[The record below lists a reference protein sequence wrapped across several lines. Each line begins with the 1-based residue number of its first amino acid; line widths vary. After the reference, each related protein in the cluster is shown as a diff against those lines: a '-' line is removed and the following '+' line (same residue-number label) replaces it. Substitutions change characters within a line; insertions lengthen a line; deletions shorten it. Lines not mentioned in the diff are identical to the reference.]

1 MIGDDACSTF
11 VALLKSILD
20 IVSSIEKEKNRANAA
35 KKPDVPKI
43 KVGKLSKQHFEKL
56 QKAGAEFKYITVPAE
71 KLSEIEKTVRKMGGS
86 YFNAQVGDNNNAV
99 LAVPASQLD
108 LLNMAMKHI
117 VANDIAE
124 NSDRIIVKD
133 GNDLIDAE
141 DMGIVDRV
149 MNKYDIPVI
158 SFKTDEGKYMN
169 VVPKEYEGQYSKAL
183 AEAEQVKKEVGNIE
197 VTRYEQTAPL
207 DELDFEAYVLT
218 ADEAKELASIA
229 KADDLDISFV
239 PFGDK
244 IAVKYSTDISEKVEK
259 AREEYKESLQES
271 EDFLIEVY
279 DNVITLDME
288 KLNIEELNTS
298 DSYFMR
304 VPNTSGQDYIRIGK
318 AEAELING
326 GKTLKS
332 ELDFDKKYPVYD
344 VNGKVKRA
352 VSGSELTGYFNTRN
366 RHINKDT
373 AVYKYGTDSGELRR
387 IDLFNAK
394 KNELISVKM
403 GSAEEMRTALKERGL
418 NGKTVNKLIEDIN
431 NKLTDKQKE
440 TFAYTAEKSEIVYAD
455 IPNIGEY
462 LAQSQLSQKVIG
474 RAECIGEIPR
484 DNGAKCCI
492 LDNNTNKFA
501 VIPVMPA
508 KEIQAVLSQMGY
520 SEVSAKEIADKVAA
534 SYRDTDIEARSF
546 DKERDGKPTA
556 LMFDSYEQ
564 NNAELRDMGYYN
576 LKDSTIIIRDDAE
589 NYQYMQ
595 VERNTPLADIEK
607 AFREDFGLVDDISVA
622 CAMKRLIADNIVND
636 AHTFEHSEAV
646 IKQLSGN
653 MAEIT
658 AKNSGKSEIMPIGNI
673 NAEKLA
679 ELGISEKGAAD
690 ISRSF
695 EKSIRDSKFPDRQTL
710 TDIKKFAQD
719 KFKELSQT
727 VKDKIISKGKGGQ
740 EL

>member
-11 VALLKSILD
+11 VELLKRILD
-20 IVSSIEKEKNRANAA
+20 IISDIEKEKRRGEGYQ
-35 KKPDVPKI
+35 KKDTPKI
-43 KVGKLSKQHFEKL
+43 KVGKLSKSNFAKL
-56 QKAGAEFKYITVPAE
+56 QKAGADFKFVTVPAN
-71 KLSEIEKTVRKMGGS
+71 KLAEIEETVKKMGGS
-86 YFNAQVGDNNNAV
+86 YFNAEVGDNNNAV

-108 LLNMAMKHI
+108 LLNMAMKHV
-117 VANDIAE
+117 VANELAE
-124 NSDRIIVKD
+124 NSDKIIVKD
-133 GNDLIDAE
+133 GKDLIDSE
-141 DMGIVDRV
+141 DIGLVSHI

-158 SFKTDEGKYMN
+158 TFKTEDDKYMN

-183 AEAEQVKKEVGNIE
+183 SEAEQIKNQVGNIE

-207 DELDFEAYVLT
+207 DALGFEAYLVT
-218 ADEAKELASIA
+218 QDEAKELSAAANSE
-229 KADDLDISFV
+229 KLDISFV
-239 PFGDK
+239 PYGDK
-244 IAVKYSTDISEKVEK
+244 VAVMYNSDISDKIENARK
-259 AREEYKESLQES
+259 AYRDSLQES
-271 EDFLIEVY
+271 EDFLIKVY
-279 DNVITLDME
+279 DNIITLDME
-288 KLNIEELNTS
+288 KLNIEELNTA

-304 VPNTSGQDYIRIGK
+304 VPNTSAQDYIRIGK
-318 AEAELING
+318 SEAEMING
-326 GKTLKS
+326 GKTLKT
-332 ELDFDKKYPVYD
+332 ELDLEKSYPVYD
-344 VNGKVKRA
+344 VSGKVKRT

-373 AVYKYGTDSGELRR
+373 AVYKYGTEVGELRR

-403 GSAEEMRTALKERGL
+403 GSADEMRTALKERGL

-508 KEIQAVLSQMGY
+508 KEVQAMLSQMGY
-520 SEVSAKEIADKVAA
+520 SEVSAKEIADKVTA
-534 SYRDTDIEARSF
+534 SYRENDV
-546 DKERDGKPTA
+546 G
-556 LMFDSYEQ
+556 YGEQ
-564 NNAELRDMGYYN
+564 FIRMLPAAGDLKRYDASNAELRDMGYYN
-576 LKDSTIIIRDDAE
+576 NKDSTIIIRDDAE

-622 CAMKRLIADNIVND
+622 CAMKQLISDNYVND
-636 AHTFEHSEAV
+636 AHTFEHSEAS

-658 AKNSGKSEIMPIGNI
+658 AKNSGKSEIIPVGNI

-679 ELGISEKGAAD
+679 ELGISEKSAAD

-710 TDIKKFAQD
+710 GGLKQFAQE
-719 KFKELSQT
+719 KFKALSQA
-727 VKDKIISKGKGGQ
+727 VKDKSKAKDKSGQ

>member
-99 LAVPASQLD
+99 LAFPASQLD

-133 GNDLIDAE
+133 GKDLIDAE

-169 VVPKEYEGQYSKAL
+169 VVPKEYDGQYSKAL
-183 AEAEQVKKEVGNIE
+183 TEAEQVKKQVGNIE
-197 VTRYEQTAPL
+197 VTRYDQTAPL

-279 DNVITLDME
+279 DNVITFDMQ
-288 KLNIEELNTS
+288 KLNIEELNTP
-298 DSYFMR
+298 DSFFMR
-304 VPNTSGQDYIRIGK
+304 VPNTSGQDYIRISK
-318 AEAELING
+318 AEAEMING

-344 VNGKVKRA
+344 VNGKVKRT
-352 VSGSELTGYFNTRN
+352 VGGSELTGYFNTRN

-373 AVYKYGTDSGELRR
+373 AVYKYGTDGGELRR
-387 IDLFNAK
+387 IDLFNTK

-403 GSAEEMRTALKERGL
+403 ESAEEMRTALKERGL
-418 NGKTVNKLIEDIN
+418 NSKTVNKLIEDIN
-431 NKLTDKQKE
+431 NKLTHKQKE

-474 RAECIGEIPR
+474 RAECIGEIPK

-520 SEVSAKEIADKVAA
+520 SEVSAKEIADKVTA
-534 SYRDTDIEARSF
+534 SYRENDV
-546 DKERDGKPTA
+546 G
-556 LMFDSYEQ
+556 YGEQ
-564 NNAELRDMGYYN
+564 FIKMMPVTEDLKRYDASNAELRDMGYCN
-576 LKDSTIIIRDDAE
+576 NKDSTIIIRDDAE
-589 NYQYMQ
+589 NYRYMQ

-607 AFREDFGLVDDISVA
+607 ALREDFGLVDDISVA
-622 CAMKRLIADNIVND
+622 CAMKQLITDNIVND

-710 TDIKKFAQD
+710 GGLKQFAQE
-719 KFKELSQT
+719 KFKALSQA
-727 VKDKIISKGKGGQ
+727 VKDKSKAKDKSGQ

>member
-35 KKPDVPKI
+35 KKPNVPKI

-108 LLNMAMKHI
+108 LLNMAMKHV
-117 VANDIAE
+117 VANELAE
-124 NSDRIIVKD
+124 NSDKIIVKD
-133 GNDLIDAE
+133 GKDLIDSE
-141 DMGIVDRV
+141 DIGLVSRI

-158 SFKTDEGKYMN
+158 TFKTEDDKYMN

-183 AEAEQVKKEVGNIE
+183 SEAEQIKNQVGNIE

-207 DELDFEAYVLT
+207 DALGFEAYLVT
-218 ADEAKELASIA
+218 QDEAKELSAAANSE
-229 KADDLDISFV
+229 KLDISFV
-239 PFGDK
+239 PYGDK
-244 IAVKYSTDISEKVEK
+244 VAVMYNSDISDKIENARK
-259 AREEYKESLQES
+259 AYRDSLQES
-271 EDFLIEVY
+271 EDFLIKVY
-279 DNVITLDME
+279 DNIITLDME
-288 KLNIEELNTS
+288 KLNIEELNTA

-304 VPNTSGQDYIRIGK
+304 VPNTSAQDYIRIGK
-318 AEAELING
+318 SEAEMING
-326 GKTLKS
+326 GKTLKT
-332 ELDFDKKYPVYD
+332 ELDLEKSYPVYD
-344 VNGKVKRA
+344 VSGKVKRT

-373 AVYKYGTDSGELRR
+373 AVYKYGTEVGELRR

-418 NGKTVNKLIEDIN
+418 NSKTVNNLLDDVNEA
-431 NKLTDKQKE
+431 LTDKQKE

-474 RAECIGEIPR
+474 RAECIGEIPK

-492 LDNNTNKFA
+492 LDNNTNKYA

-520 SEVSAKEIADKVAA
+520 SEVSAKEIADKVTA
-534 SYRDTDIEARSF
+534 SYRENDV
-546 DKERDGKPTA
+546 G
-556 LMFDSYEQ
+556 YGEQ
-564 NNAELRDMGYYN
+564 FIKMMPAAEDLKRYDASNAELRDMGYYN
-576 LKDSTIIIRDDAE
+576 NKDSTIVIRDDAE
-589 NYQYMQ
+589 NYRYMQ

-607 AFREDFGLVDDISVA
+607 ALREDLGLVDDISVA
-622 CAMKRLIADNIVND
+622 CAMKQLIADNIVND

-658 AKNSGKSEIMPIGNI
+658 AKNSGKSEIMPVGNI

-710 TDIKKFAQD
+710 GGLKQFAQE
-719 KFKELSQT
+719 KFKALSQA
-727 VKDKIISKGKGGQ
+727 VKDKSKAKDKSGQ

>member
-1 MIGDDACSTF
+1 MIGDDVCSTF

-35 KKPDVPKI
+35 KKPNVPKI

-108 LLNMAMKHI
+108 LLNMAMKHV
-117 VANDIAE
+117 VANELAE
-124 NSDRIIVKD
+124 NSDKIIVKD
-133 GNDLIDAE
+133 GKDLIDSE
-141 DMGIVDRV
+141 DIGLVSRI

-158 SFKTDEGKYMN
+158 TFKTEDDKYMN

-183 AEAEQVKKEVGNIE
+183 SEAEQVKKEVGNIE

-207 DELDFEAYVLT
+207 DALGFEAYTVLE
-218 ADEAKELASIA
+218 DEARELFAAA

-244 IAVKYSTDISEKVEK
+244 IAVKYSTDISEQIGR
-259 AREEYKESLQES
+259 AREEYKASLQEC
-271 EDFLIEVY
+271 ENYLVEVY
-279 DNVITLDME
+279 DYVITLDMQ

-304 VPNTSGQDYIRIGK
+304 VPNTSGQDYIRISK
-318 AEAELING
+318 AESKMING

-344 VNGKVKRA
+344 VNGKVKRT

-373 AVYKYGTDSGELRR
+373 AVYKYGTDGGELRR

-474 RAECIGEIPR
+474 RAECIGEIPK

-501 VIPVMPA
+501 VSPVMPA
-508 KEIQAVLSQMGY
+508 KEVQAMLSQMGY
-520 SEVSAKEIADKVAA
+520 SEVSAKEIADKVTA
-534 SYRDTDIEARSF
+534 SYRENDI
-546 DKERDGKPTA
+546 G
-556 LMFDSYEQ
+556 YGEQ
-564 NNAELRDMGYYN
+564 FIKMLPVTGDLKRYDASNAELRDMGYCN
-576 LKDSTIIIRDDAE
+576 NKDSTIIIRDDAE
-589 NYQYMQ
+589 NYRYMQ
-595 VERNTPLADIEK
+595 VERNTPLADAEK

-622 CAMKRLIADNIVND
+622 CAMKQLIADNIVND
-636 AHTFEHSEAV
+636 AHTYEHSEAS

-658 AKNSGKSEIMPIGNI
+658 AKESGKSEIMAIGNI

-710 TDIKKFAQD
+710 GGLKQFAQE

>member
-133 GNDLIDAE
+133 GKDLIDAE

-207 DELDFEAYVLT
+207 DALDFEAYTVSE
-218 ADEAKELASIA
+218 DEARELFAAA
-229 KADDLDISFV
+229 KADNLEISLV
-239 PFGDK
+239 PYEDK
-244 IAVKYSTDISEKVEK
+244 VAVMYKSDISEQIGR
-259 AREEYKESLQES
+259 AREEYKESLQEC
-271 EDFLIEVY
+271 EDYLVEVY
-279 DNVITLDME
+279 DNVITLDMQ
-288 KLNIEELNTS
+288 KLNIEELNTT
-298 DSYFMR
+298 DSFFMR
-304 VPNTSGQDYIRIGK
+304 VPNTSGQDYIRISK
-318 AEAELING
+318 SEAEMING

-373 AVYKYGTDSGELRR
+373 AVYKYGTDGGELRR

-418 NGKTVNKLIEDIN
+418 NSKTVNKLIEDIN

-508 KEIQAVLSQMGY
+508 KEVQAMLSQMGY
-520 SEVSAKEIADKVAA
+520 SEVSAREIADKVTA
-534 SYRDTDIEARSF
+534 SYREGDV
-546 DKERDGKPTA
+546 G
-556 LMFDSYEQ
+556 YGEQ
-564 NNAELRDMGYYN
+564 FIKMMPVTGDLKRYDASNAELRDMGYCN
-576 LKDSTIIIRDDAE
+576 NKDSTIIIRDDAE
-589 NYQYMQ
+589 NYRYMQ
-595 VERNTPLADIEK
+595 VERNTHLADVEK
-607 AFREDFGLVDDISVA
+607 ALREDFGLVDDISVA
-622 CAMKRLIADNIVND
+622 CAMKQLIADNIVND

-658 AKNSGKSEIMPIGNI
+658 AKNSGKSEIMPVGNI

-710 TDIKKFAQD
+710 GGLKQFAQE
-719 KFKELSQT
+719 KFKALSQA
-727 VKDKIISKGKGGQ
+727 VKDKPKAKDKSGQ

>member
-71 KLSEIEKTVRKMGGS
+71 KLPEIEKTVRKMGGS

-158 SFKTDEGKYMN
+158 SFKIDEGKYMN

-183 AEAEQVKKEVGNIE
+183 AEAEQVKKQVGNIE

-207 DELDFEAYVLT
+207 DALGFEAYTVSE
-218 ADEAKELASIA
+218 DEARELFAAA
-229 KADDLDISFV
+229 KADNLEISLV
-239 PFGDK
+239 PYEDK
-244 IAVKYSTDISEKVEK
+244 VAVMYKSDISEQIGRV
-259 AREEYKESLQES
+259 REEYKASLQEC
-271 EDFLIEVY
+271 EDYLVEVY
-279 DNVITLDME
+279 DNVITLDMQ
-288 KLNIEELNTS
+288 KLNIEELNTP
-298 DSYFMR
+298 DSFFMR

-318 AEAELING
+318 AEAEMING

-332 ELDFDKKYPVYD
+332 ELDFDKKYPMYD

-373 AVYKYGTDSGELRR
+373 AVYKYGTEVGELRR

-508 KEIQAVLSQMGY
+508 KEVQTMLSQMGY
-520 SEVSAKEIADKVAA
+520 SEVSAKEIADKVTA
-534 SYRDTDIEARSF
+534 SYRENDV
-546 DKERDGKPTA
+546 G
-556 LMFDSYEQ
+556 YGEQ
-564 NNAELRDMGYYN
+564 FIKMMPVTGDLKRYDASNAELRDMGYYN
-576 LKDSTIIIRDDAE
+576 NKDSTIIIRDDAE
-589 NYQYMQ
+589 NYRYMQ
-595 VERNTPLADIEK
+595 IEKNTPLSEVEK
-607 AFREDFGLVDDISVA
+607 ALRDDFGLVDDISTALV
-622 CAMKRLIADNIVND
+622 MKRLIADEVVND
-636 AHTFEHSEAV
+636 AHRQENSEAKV
-646 IKQLSGN
+646 CQLSSN
-653 MAEIT
+653 MVEIT
-658 AKNSGKSEIMPIGNI
+658 AKESGQSLIMSISNI
-673 NAEKLA
+673 DTERLA
-679 ELGISEKGAAD
+679 DIGISEKGAND
-690 ISRSF
+690 IKKSF
-695 EKSIRDSKFPDRQTL
+695 EKSISDKKCPDRQTL
-710 TDIKKFAQD
+710 SEIKHFAQE
-719 KFKELSQT
+719 KFKEISQA
-727 VKDKIISKGKGGQ
+727 VKDKVITKGKGGQ
-740 EL
+740 EH

>member
-99 LAVPASQLD
+99 LAFPASQLD

-133 GNDLIDAE
+133 GKDLIDAE

-169 VVPKEYEGQYSKAL
+169 VVPKEYDGQYSKAL
-183 AEAEQVKKEVGNIE
+183 TEAEQVKKQVGNIE
-197 VTRYEQTAPL
+197 VTRYDQTAPL

-279 DNVITLDME
+279 DNVITFDMQ
-288 KLNIEELNTS
+288 KLNIEELNTP
-298 DSYFMR
+298 DSFFMR
-304 VPNTSGQDYIRIGK
+304 VPNTSGQDYIRISK
-318 AEAELING
+318 AEAEMING

-344 VNGKVKRA
+344 VNGKVKRT
-352 VSGSELTGYFNTRN
+352 VGGSELTGYFNTRN

-373 AVYKYGTDSGELRR
+373 AVYKYGTDGGELRR
-387 IDLFNAK
+387 IDLFNTK

-403 GSAEEMRTALKERGL
+403 GNAEEMRTALKERGL
-418 NGKTVNKLIEDIN
+418 NSKTVNNLLDDVNEA
-431 NKLTDKQKE
+431 LTDKQKE

-520 SEVSAKEIADKVAA
+520 SEVSAKEIADKVTA
-534 SYRDTDIEARSF
+534 SYRENDV
-546 DKERDGKPTA
+546 G
-556 LMFDSYEQ
+556 YGEQ
-564 NNAELRDMGYYN
+564 FIKMMPVTEDLKRYDASNAELRDMGYYN
-576 LKDSTIIIRDDAE
+576 NKDSTMIIRDDAE
-589 NYQYMQ
+589 NYRYMQ
-595 VERNTPLADIEK
+595 VERNTPLADAEK
-607 AFREDFGLVDDISVA
+607 ALREDFGLVDDISVA
-622 CAMKRLIADNIVND
+622 CAMKQLIADNIVND

-653 MAEIT
+653 MAGIT
-658 AKNSGKSEIMPIGNI
+658 AKNSGKSEIMPVGNI

-679 ELGISEKGAAD
+679 ELGISEKSAAD

-710 TDIKKFAQD
+710 GGLKQFAQE
-719 KFKELSQT
+719 KFKALSQA
-727 VKDKIISKGKGGQ
+727 VKDKSKAKDKSGQ

>member
-133 GNDLIDAE
+133 GKDLIDAA

-158 SFKTDEGKYMN
+158 TFKTDEGKYMN

-207 DELDFEAYVLT
+207 DELDFEAYALT
-218 ADEAKELASIA
+218 ADEAKELSSIA

-259 AREEYKESLQES
+259 AREEYKESLQEC
-271 EDFLIEVY
+271 EDYLIEVY
-279 DNVITLDME
+279 DNVITLDMQ

-304 VPNTSGQDYIRIGK
+304 VPNTSGQDYIRISK
-318 AEAELING
+318 SEAEMING

-344 VNGKVKRA
+344 VNGKVKRT
-352 VSGSELTGYFNTRN
+352 VSGRELTGYFNTRN

-373 AVYKYGTDSGELRR
+373 AVYKYGTEVGELRR

-403 GSAEEMRTALKERGL
+403 ESAEEMRTALKERGL
-418 NGKTVNKLIEDIN
+418 NSKTVNKLIEDIN
-431 NKLTDKQKE
+431 NKLTHKQKE

-474 RAECIGEIPR
+474 RAECIGEIPK

-520 SEVSAKEIADKVAA
+520 SEVSAKEIADKVTA
-534 SYRDTDIEARSF
+534 SYRENDV
-546 DKERDGKPTA
+546 G
-556 LMFDSYEQ
+556 YGEQ
-564 NNAELRDMGYYN
+564 FIKMMPAAEDLKRYDASNAELRDMGYCN
-576 LKDSTIIIRDDAE
+576 NKDSTIIIRDDAE
-589 NYQYMQ
+589 NYRYMQ

-622 CAMKRLIADNIVND
+622 CAMKQLITDNIVND
-636 AHTFEHSEAV
+636 AHTFDHSEAV

-658 AKNSGKSEIMPIGNI
+658 AKNSGKSEIMPVGNI

-710 TDIKKFAQD
+710 VGLKQFAQE
-719 KFKELSQT
+719 KFKALSQA
-727 VKDKIISKGKGGQ
+727 VKDKSKAKDKSGQ

>member
-1 MIGDDACSTF
+1 MIGDDACTTF
-11 VALLKSILD
+11 VELLKRILD
-20 IVSSIEKEKNRANAA
+20 IISDMEKSRGRGELSYKKNF
-35 KKPDVPKI
+35 PKI
-43 KVGKLSKQHFEKL
+43 KTGKLSKQHFEKL

-117 VANDIAE
+117 VANDISE

-133 GNDLIDAE
+133 GKDLIDAE

-169 VVPKEYEGQYSKAL
+169 VVSKEYEGQYSKAL
-183 AEAEQVKKEVGNIE
+183 AEAEQVKKQVENIE
-197 VTRYEQTAPL
+197 VTRYEQTEPL
-207 DELDFEAYVLT
+207 DALGFEAYTVSK
-218 ADEAKELASIA
+218 DEARELFAAA
-229 KADDLDISFV
+229 KADNLEISLV
-239 PFGDK
+239 PYEDK
-244 IAVKYSTDISEKVEK
+244 VAVMYKSDISEQVGR
-259 AREEYKESLQES
+259 AREEYKESLQEC
-271 EDFLIEVY
+271 EDYFIEVY
-279 DNVITLDME
+279 DNVITLDMQ
-288 KLNIEELNTS
+288 KLNIEELNTT
-298 DSYFMR
+298 DSFFMR
-304 VPNTSGQDYIRIGK
+304 VPNTSGQDYIRISK
-318 AEAELING
+318 SEAEMINV

-352 VSGSELTGYFNTRN
+352 VGGSELTGYFNTRN

-373 AVYKYGTDSGELRR
+373 AVYKYGTDGGELRR

-418 NGKTVNKLIEDIN
+418 NSKTVNKLIEDIN

-440 TFAYTAEKSEIVYAD
+440 KFAYTAEKSEIVYAD

-462 LAQSQLSQKVIG
+462 LSQSQLSQKVIG

-508 KEIQAVLSQMGY
+508 KEVQTMLSQMGY
-520 SEVSAKEIADKVAA
+520 SEVSAKEIADKVTA
-534 SYRDTDIEARSF
+534 SYRENDI
-546 DKERDGKPTA
+546 G
-556 LMFDSYEQ
+556 YGEQ
-564 NNAELRDMGYYN
+564 FIKMMPVTGDLKRYDVSNAELRDMGYYN
-576 LKDSTIIIRDDAE
+576 NKDSTIVIRDDAE
-589 NYQYMQ
+589 NYRYMQ

-607 AFREDFGLVDDISVA
+607 ALRDDFGLIDDISVA
-622 CAMKRLIADNIVND
+622 CAMKQLIADNIVND

-710 TDIKKFAQD
+710 GGLKKFAQE
-719 KFKELSQT
+719 KFKALSQA
-727 VKDKIISKGKGGQ
+727 VKDKSKAKDKSGQ

>member
-35 KKPDVPKI
+35 KKPNVPKI

-108 LLNMAMKHI
+108 LLNMAMKHV
-117 VANDIAE
+117 VANELAE
-124 NSDRIIVKD
+124 NSDKIIVKD
-133 GNDLIDAE
+133 GKDLIDSE
-141 DMGIVDRV
+141 DIGLVSRI

-158 SFKTDEGKYMN
+158 TFKTEDDKYMN

-183 AEAEQVKKEVGNIE
+183 SEAEQVKKEVGKIE

-207 DELDFEAYVLT
+207 DALGFEAYTVLE
-218 ADEAKELASIA
+218 DEARELFAAA

-244 IAVKYSTDISEKVEK
+244 IAVKYSTDISEQIGR
-259 AREEYKESLQES
+259 AREEYKASLQEC
-271 EDFLIEVY
+271 ENYLVEVY
-279 DNVITLDME
+279 DYVITLDMQ

-304 VPNTSGQDYIRIGK
+304 VPNTSGQDYIRISK
-318 AEAELING
+318 AESKMING

-344 VNGKVKRA
+344 VNGKVKRT

-373 AVYKYGTDSGELRR
+373 AVYKYGTDGGELRR

-474 RAECIGEIPR
+474 RAECIGEIPK

-508 KEIQAVLSQMGY
+508 KEVQAMLSQMGY
-520 SEVSAKEIADKVAA
+520 SEVSAKEIADKVTA
-534 SYRDTDIEARSF
+534 SYRENDI
-546 DKERDGKPTA
+546 G
-556 LMFDSYEQ
+556 YGEQ
-564 NNAELRDMGYYN
+564 FIKMLPVTGDLKRYDASNAELRDMGYCN
-576 LKDSTIIIRDDAE
+576 NKDSTIIIRDDAE
-589 NYQYMQ
+589 NYRYMQ
-595 VERNTPLADIEK
+595 VERNTPLADAEK

-622 CAMKRLIADNIVND
+622 CAMKQLIADNIVND
-636 AHTFEHSEAV
+636 AHTYEHSEAS

-658 AKNSGKSEIMPIGNI
+658 AKESGKSEIMAIGNI

-710 TDIKKFAQD
+710 GGLKQFAQE

>member
-1 MIGDDACSTF
+1 MIGDDVCSTF

-35 KKPDVPKI
+35 KKPNVPKI

-108 LLNMAMKHI
+108 LLNMAMKHV
-117 VANDIAE
+117 VANELAE
-124 NSDRIIVKD
+124 NSDKIIVKD
-133 GNDLIDAE
+133 GKDLIDSE
-141 DMGIVDRV
+141 DIGLVSRI

-158 SFKTDEGKYMN
+158 TFKTEDDKYMN

-183 AEAEQVKKEVGNIE
+183 SEAEQVKKEVGNIE

-207 DELDFEAYVLT
+207 DALGFEAYTVLE
-218 ADEAKELASIA
+218 DEARELFAAA

-244 IAVKYSTDISEKVEK
+244 IAVKYITDISEQIGR
-259 AREEYKESLQES
+259 AREEYKASLQEC
-271 EDFLIEVY
+271 ENYLVEVY
-279 DNVITLDME
+279 DYVITLDMQ

-304 VPNTSGQDYIRIGK
+304 VPNTSGQDYIRISK
-318 AEAELING
+318 AESKMING

-344 VNGKVKRA
+344 VNGKVKRT

-373 AVYKYGTDSGELRR
+373 AVYKYGTDGGELRR

-474 RAECIGEIPR
+474 RAECIGEIPK

-508 KEIQAVLSQMGY
+508 KEVQAMLSQMGY
-520 SEVSAKEIADKVAA
+520 SEVSAKEIADKVTA
-534 SYRDTDIEARSF
+534 SYRENDI
-546 DKERDGKPTA
+546 G
-556 LMFDSYEQ
+556 YGEQ
-564 NNAELRDMGYYN
+564 FIKMLPVTGDLKRYDASNAELRDMGYCN
-576 LKDSTIIIRDDAE
+576 NKDSTIIIRDDAE
-589 NYQYMQ
+589 NYRYMQ
-595 VERNTPLADIEK
+595 VERNTPLADAEK

-622 CAMKRLIADNIVND
+622 CAMKQLIADNIVND
-636 AHTFEHSEAV
+636 AHTYEHSEAS

-658 AKNSGKSEIMPIGNI
+658 AKESGKSEIMAIGNI

-710 TDIKKFAQD
+710 GGLKQFAQE

>member
-43 KVGKLSKQHFEKL
+43 KVGKFSKQHFEKL

-86 YFNAQVGDNNNAV
+86 YFNAKVGDNNTAV

-117 VANDIAE
+117 VAKDIAE

-133 GNDLIDAE
+133 GKDLIDAE

-169 VVPKEYEGQYSKAL
+169 VVPKGYEGQYSKAL
-183 AEAEQVKKEVGNIE
+183 EEAEQVKKEVGNIE

-207 DELDFEAYVLT
+207 DALGFEAYTVSE
-218 ADEAKELASIA
+218 DEARELFAAA
-229 KADDLDISFV
+229 KADNLEISLV
-239 PFGDK
+239 PYEDK
-244 IAVKYSTDISEKVEK
+244 VAVMYESDISEQIGS
-259 AREEYKESLQES
+259 AREEYKASLQES
-271 EDFLIEVY
+271 EDYLVEVY
-279 DNVITLDME
+279 DNVITLDMD
-288 KLNIEELNTS
+288 KLNVEELNTA
-298 DSYFMR
+298 DSFFMR

-318 AEAELING
+318 SEAEMING

-373 AVYKYGTDSGELRR
+373 AVYKYGTEVEELRR
-387 IDLFNAK
+387 IDLYNAK

-418 NGKTVNKLIEDIN
+418 NSKTVNKLIEDIN
-431 NKLTDKQKE
+431 NKLTHKQKE
-440 TFAYTAEKSEIVYAD
+440 TFSYTAEKSEIVYAD

-520 SEVSAKEIADKVAA
+520 SEVSAKEIADKVTA
-534 SYRDTDIEARSF
+534 SYRENDV
-546 DKERDGKPTA
+546 G
-556 LMFDSYEQ
+556 YGEQ
-564 NNAELRDMGYYN
+564 FIKMLPAAGDLKRYDASNAELRDMGYYN
-576 LKDSTIIIRDDAE
+576 NKDSTIIIRDDAE
-589 NYQYMQ
+589 NYRYMQ
-595 VERNTPLADIEK
+595 VERNTPLSEVEK
-607 AFREDFGLVDDISVA
+607 ALRDDFGLVDDISVA
-622 CAMKRLIADNIVND
+622 CAMKQLIADNIVND

-658 AKNSGKSEIMPIGNI
+658 AKNSGKSEIMAIGNI

-719 KFKELSQT
+719 KFKEISQT
-727 VKDKIISKGKGGQ
+727 VKDKVISKGKGGQ

>member
-43 KVGKLSKQHFEKL
+43 KVGKFSKQHFEKL

-133 GNDLIDAE
+133 GKDLIDAE

-183 AEAEQVKKEVGNIE
+183 AEAEQVKKQVGNIE

-207 DELDFEAYVLT
+207 DALGFEAYIVSK
-218 ADEAKELASIA
+218 DEARELFAAA
-229 KADDLDISFV
+229 KAADLEISLV
-239 PFGDK
+239 PYEDK
-244 IAVKYSTDISEKVEK
+244 VAVMYKSDISEQIGR
-259 AREEYKESLQES
+259 AREEYKESLQEC
-271 EDFLIEVY
+271 EDYLIEVY
-279 DNVITLDME
+279 DNVITLDMQ

-304 VPNTSGQDYIRIGK
+304 VPNTSGQDYIRISK
-318 AEAELING
+318 AEAEMING

-352 VSGSELTGYFNTRN
+352 VGGSELTGYFNTRN

-373 AVYKYGTDSGELRR
+373 AVYKYGTDGGELRR

-418 NGKTVNKLIEDIN
+418 NSKTVNKLIEDIN

-474 RAECIGEIPR
+474 RAECIGEIPK

-520 SEVSAKEIADKVAA
+520 SEVSAKEIADKVTA
-534 SYRDTDIEARSF
+534 SYRENDV
-546 DKERDGKPTA
+546 G
-556 LMFDSYEQ
+556 YGEQ
-564 NNAELRDMGYYN
+564 FIKMLPVVGDLKRYDASNAELRDMGYCN
-576 LKDSTIIIRDDAE
+576 NKDSTIIIRDDAE

-595 VERNTPLADIEK
+595 IEKGIPMTAVEK
-607 AFREDFGLVDDISVA
+607 AFRDDFRLVDDISTALV
-622 CAMKRLIADNIVND
+622 MKQLIADEVVND
-636 AHTFEHSEAV
+636 AHILEHTEAKV
-646 IKQLSGN
+646 CQLSSK
-653 MAEIT
+653 MIEIT
-658 AKNSGKSEIMPIGNI
+658 AKESGQSLIMPVRDIDP
-673 NAEKLA
+673 EKLSQI
-679 ELGISEKGAAD
+679 GISEKGAAD

-710 TDIKKFAQD
+710 GGLKQFAQD
-719 KFKELSQT
+719 KFKALSQA
-727 VKDKIISKGKGGQ
+727 VKDKSKAKDKSGQ

>member
-11 VALLKSILD
+11 VELLKRILD
-20 IVSSIEKEKNRANAA
+20 IISDIEKEKRRGEGYQ
-35 KKPDVPKI
+35 KKDTPKI
-43 KVGKLSKQHFEKL
+43 KVGKLSKSNFAKL
-56 QKAGAEFKYITVPAE
+56 QKAGADFKFVTVPAN
-71 KLSEIEKTVRKMGGS
+71 KLAEIEETVKKMGGS
-86 YFNAQVGDNNNAV
+86 YFNAEVGDNNNAV

-108 LLNMAMKHI
+108 LLNMAMKHV
-117 VANDIAE
+117 VANELAE
-124 NSDRIIVKD
+124 NSDKIIVKD
-133 GNDLIDAE
+133 GKDLIDSE
-141 DMGIVDRV
+141 DIGLVSRI

-158 SFKTDEGKYMN
+158 TFKTEDDKYMN

-183 AEAEQVKKEVGNIE
+183 SEAEQIKNQVGNIE

-207 DELDFEAYVLT
+207 DALGFEAYLVT
-218 ADEAKELASIA
+218 QDEAKELSAAANSE
-229 KADDLDISFV
+229 KLDISFV
-239 PFGDK
+239 PYGDK
-244 IAVKYSTDISEKVEK
+244 VAVMYNSDISDKIENARK
-259 AREEYKESLQES
+259 AYRDSLQES
-271 EDFLIEVY
+271 EDFLIKVY
-279 DNVITLDME
+279 DNIITLDME
-288 KLNIEELNTS
+288 KLNIEELNTA

-304 VPNTSGQDYIRIGK
+304 VPNTSAQDYIRIGK
-318 AEAELING
+318 SEAEMING
-326 GKTLKS
+326 GKTLKT
-332 ELDFDKKYPVYD
+332 ELDLEKSYPVYD
-344 VNGKVKRA
+344 VSGKVKRT

-373 AVYKYGTDSGELRR
+373 AVYKYGTEVGELRR

-403 GSAEEMRTALKERGL
+403 GNAEEMRTALKERGL
-418 NGKTVNKLIEDIN
+418 NSKTVNKLIEDIN

-520 SEVSAKEIADKVAA
+520 SEVSAKEIADKVTA
-534 SYRDTDIEARSF
+534 SYRENDV
-546 DKERDGKPTA
+546 G
-556 LMFDSYEQ
+556 YGEQ
-564 NNAELRDMGYYN
+564 FIKMMPVTGDLKRYDASNAELRDMGYYN
-576 LKDSTIIIRDDAE
+576 NKDSTIIIRDDAE
-589 NYQYMQ
+589 NYRYMQ
-595 VERNTPLADIEK
+595 VERNTPLADAEK
-607 AFREDFGLVDDISVA
+607 ALRGDFGLVDDISVA
-622 CAMKRLIADNIVND
+622 CAMKQLIADNYVND

-653 MAEIT
+653 MEEIT
-658 AKNSGKSEIMPIGNI
+658 VKNSGKSEIMPVGNI

-710 TDIKKFAQD
+710 GGLKQFAQE
-719 KFKELSQT
+719 KFKALSQA
-727 VKDKIISKGKGGQ
+727 VKDKSKAKDKSGQ

>member
-133 GNDLIDAE
+133 GKDLIDAE

-207 DELDFEAYVLT
+207 DKLGFEAYTVPE
-218 ADEAKELASIA
+218 DEAKELFAAA
-229 KADDLDISFV
+229 KADNLEISFV
-239 PFGDK
+239 PYEDK
-244 IAVKYSTDISEKVEK
+244 IAVMYRSDISEQVGR
-259 AREEYKESLQES
+259 AREEYKESLQEC
-271 EDFLIEVY
+271 EDYLIEVY
-279 DNVITLDME
+279 DNVITLDMQ
-288 KLNIEELNTS
+288 KLNIEELNTA
-298 DSYFMR
+298 DSFFMR
-304 VPNTSGQDYIRIGK
+304 VPNTSGQDYIRISK
-318 AEAELING
+318 MEAELING
-326 GKTLKS
+326 GKTLRT

-344 VNGKVKRA
+344 VSGKVKRA
-352 VSGSELTGYFNTRN
+352 VGGSELTGYFNTRN
-366 RHINKDT
+366 KHINKDT
-373 AVYKYGTDSGELRR
+373 AVYKYGTEVGELRR
-387 IDLFNAK
+387 IDLYNAK

-403 GSAEEMRTALKERGL
+403 GSAEEIRIALKERGL
-418 NGKTVNKLIEDIN
+418 NSKTINKLLDDVNKT
-431 NKLTDKQKE
+431 LTDKQKE
-440 TFAYTAEKSEIVYAD
+440 TFSYTAEKSEIVYAD

-474 RAECIGEIPR
+474 RAECIGEIPK

-508 KEIQAVLSQMGY
+508 KEVQDMLSQMGY
-520 SEVSAKEIADKVAA
+520 SEVSAKEIADKVTA
-534 SYRDTDIEARSF
+534 SYRENDIGYGEQFIRMIPSEEALHRY
-546 DKERDGKPTA
+546 DIP
-556 LMFDSYEQ
+556 
-564 NNAELRDMGYYN
+564 NAELRNMGYYN
-576 LKDSTIIIRDDAE
+576 NKDSTIIVRDDAE
-589 NYQYMQ
+589 NYRYMQ
-595 VERNTPLADIEK
+595 AERNTPLADIEK
-607 AFREDFGLVDDISVA
+607 ALREDLGLVDDISVA
-622 CAMKRLIADNIVND
+622 CAMKQLITDNIVND
-636 AHTFEHSEAV
+636 AHTFEHMEAS

-653 MAEIT
+653 MAKIT
-658 AKNSGKSEIMPIGNI
+658 AKESGKSEIMAIGNI

-679 ELGISEKGAAD
+679 ELGISEKGAND
-690 ISRSF
+690 IKKSF

-710 TDIKKFAQD
+710 SGLKQFAQE
-719 KFKELSQT
+719 KFKALSQA
-727 VKDKIISKGKGGQ
+727 VKPKAKDKSGQ

>member
-1 MIGDDACSTF
+1 MIGDDVCSTF

-35 KKPDVPKI
+35 KKPNVPKI

-108 LLNMAMKHI
+108 LLNMAMKHV
-117 VANDIAE
+117 VANELAE
-124 NSDRIIVKD
+124 NSDKIIVKD
-133 GNDLIDAE
+133 GKDLIDSE
-141 DMGIVDRV
+141 DIGLVSRI

-158 SFKTDEGKYMN
+158 TFKTEDDKYMN

-183 AEAEQVKKEVGNIE
+183 SEAEQVKKEVGNIE

-207 DELDFEAYVLT
+207 DALGFEAYTVLE
-218 ADEAKELASIA
+218 DEARELFAAA

-244 IAVKYSTDISEKVEK
+244 IAVKYSTDISEQIGR
-259 AREEYKESLQES
+259 AREEYKASLQEC
-271 EDFLIEVY
+271 ENYLVEVY
-279 DNVITLDME
+279 DYVITLDMQ

-304 VPNTSGQDYIRIGK
+304 VPNTSGQDYIRISK
-318 AEAELING
+318 AESKMING

-344 VNGKVKRA
+344 VNGKVKRT

-373 AVYKYGTDSGELRR
+373 AVYKYGTDGGELRR

-418 NGKTVNKLIEDIN
+418 NGKTVNKLIENIN

-474 RAECIGEIPR
+474 RAECIGEIPK

-508 KEIQAVLSQMGY
+508 KEVQAMLSQMGY
-520 SEVSAKEIADKVAA
+520 SEVSAKEIADKVTA
-534 SYRDTDIEARSF
+534 SYRENDI
-546 DKERDGKPTA
+546 G
-556 LMFDSYEQ
+556 YGEQ
-564 NNAELRDMGYYN
+564 FIKMLPVTGDLKRYDASNAELRDMGYCN
-576 LKDSTIIIRDDAE
+576 NKDSTIIIRDDAE
-589 NYQYMQ
+589 NYRYMQ
-595 VERNTPLADIEK
+595 VERNTPLADAEK

-622 CAMKRLIADNIVND
+622 CAMKQLIADNIVND
-636 AHTFEHSEAV
+636 AHTYEHSEAS

-658 AKNSGKSEIMPIGNI
+658 AKESGKSEIMAIGNI

-710 TDIKKFAQD
+710 GGLKQFAQE

>member
-11 VALLKSILD
+11 VELLKRILD
-20 IVSSIEKEKNRANAA
+20 IISDIEKEKRRGEGYQ
-35 KKPDVPKI
+35 KKDTPKI
-43 KVGKLSKQHFEKL
+43 KVGKLSKSNFAKL
-56 QKAGAEFKYITVPAE
+56 QKAGADFKFVTVPAN
-71 KLSEIEKTVRKMGGS
+71 KLAEIEETVKKMGGS
-86 YFNAQVGDNNNAV
+86 YFNAEVGDNNNAV

-108 LLNMAMKHI
+108 LLNMAMKHV
-117 VANDIAE
+117 VANELAE
-124 NSDRIIVKD
+124 NSDKIIVKD
-133 GNDLIDAE
+133 GKDLIDSE
-141 DMGIVDRV
+141 DIGLVSHI

-158 SFKTDEGKYMN
+158 TFKTEDDKYMN

-183 AEAEQVKKEVGNIE
+183 SEAEQIKNQVGNIE

-207 DELDFEAYVLT
+207 DALGFEAYLVT
-218 ADEAKELASIA
+218 QDEAKELSAAANSE
-229 KADDLDISFV
+229 KLDISFV
-239 PFGDK
+239 PYGDK
-244 IAVKYSTDISEKVEK
+244 VAVMYNSDISDKIENARK
-259 AREEYKESLQES
+259 AYRDSLQES
-271 EDFLIEVY
+271 EDFLIKVY
-279 DNVITLDME
+279 DNIITLDME
-288 KLNIEELNTS
+288 KLNIEELNTA

-304 VPNTSGQDYIRIGK
+304 VPNTSAQDYIRIGK
-318 AEAELING
+318 SEAEMING
-326 GKTLKS
+326 GKTLKT
-332 ELDFDKKYPVYD
+332 ELDLEKSYPVYD
-344 VNGKVKRA
+344 VSGKVKRT

-373 AVYKYGTDSGELRR
+373 AVYKYGTDGGELRR

-440 TFAYTAEKSEIVYAD
+440 TFSYTAEKSEIVYAD

-508 KEIQAVLSQMGY
+508 KEIQAMLSQMGY
-520 SEVSAKEIADKVAA
+520 SEVSAKEIADKVTA
-534 SYRDTDIEARSF
+534 SYRENDV
-546 DKERDGKPTA
+546 G
-556 LMFDSYEQ
+556 YGEQ
-564 NNAELRDMGYYN
+564 FIKMLPVTGELKRYNASNAELRDMGYYN
-576 LKDSTIIIRDDAE
+576 NKDSTIIIRDDAE

-595 VERNTPLADIEK
+595 VERNTPLADAEK
-607 AFREDFGLVDDISVA
+607 ALREDFGLVDDISVT
-622 CAMKRLIADNIVND
+622 CAMKQLISDNYVND
-636 AHTFEHSEAV
+636 AHTFEHSEAS

-658 AKNSGKSEIMPIGNI
+658 AKNSGKSEIMAIGNI

-710 TDIKKFAQD
+710 GGLKQFAQD
-719 KFKELSQT
+719 KFKALSQA
-727 VKDKIISKGKGGQ
+727 VKDKSKAKDKSGQ

>member
-71 KLSEIEKTVRKMGGS
+71 KLPEIEKTVRKMGGS

-207 DELDFEAYVLT
+207 DALGFEAYTVLE
-218 ADEAKELASIA
+218 DEARELFAAA

-244 IAVKYSTDISEKVEK
+244 IAVKYSTDISEQIGR
-259 AREEYKESLQES
+259 AREEYKESLQEC
-271 EDFLIEVY
+271 EDYLVEVY
-279 DNVITLDME
+279 DNVITLDMQ
-288 KLNIEELNTS
+288 KLNIEELNTT
-298 DSYFMR
+298 DSFFMR
-304 VPNTSGQDYIRIGK
+304 VPNTSGQDYIRISK
-318 AEAELING
+318 SEAEMING

-373 AVYKYGTDSGELRR
+373 AVYKYGTDGGELRR

-418 NGKTVNKLIEDIN
+418 NSKTVNKLIEDIN
-431 NKLTDKQKE
+431 HKLTDKQKE
-440 TFAYTAEKSEIVYAD
+440 KFAYTAEKSEIVYAD

-508 KEIQAVLSQMGY
+508 KEVQAMLSQMGY

-534 SYRDTDIEARSF
+534 SYRENDV
-546 DKERDGKPTA
+546 G
-556 LMFDSYEQ
+556 YGEQ
-564 NNAELRDMGYYN
+564 FIKMLPVAGDLKRYDASNAELRDMGYYN
-576 LKDSTIIIRDDAE
+576 NKDSTIIIRDDAE
-589 NYQYMQ
+589 NYRYMQ
-595 VERNTPLADIEK
+595 VERNTHLADVEK
-607 AFREDFGLVDDISVA
+607 ALREDFGLVDDISVA
-622 CAMKRLIADNIVND
+622 CAMKQLIADNIVND

-658 AKNSGKSEIMPIGNI
+658 AKNSGKSEIMPVGNI

-710 TDIKKFAQD
+710 GGLKKFAQE
-719 KFKELSQT
+719 KFKALSQA
-727 VKDKIISKGKGGQ
+727 VKDKSKAKDKSGQ

>member
-1 MIGDDACSTF
+1 MIGDDACTTF
-11 VALLKSILD
+11 VELLKRILD
-20 IVSSIEKEKNRANAA
+20 IISDMEKSRGRGELSYKKNF
-35 KKPDVPKI
+35 PKI
-43 KVGKLSKQHFEKL
+43 KTGKLSKQHFEKL
-56 QKAGAEFKYITVPAE
+56 QKAGAEFKFVTVPAE
-71 KLSEIEKTVRKMGGS
+71 KLSEIEETVRRMGGS

-99 LAVPASQLD
+99 IAVPASQLD
-108 LLNMAMKHI
+108 LLNMAMKHV
-117 VANDIAE
+117 VANELAE
-124 NSDRIIVKD
+124 NSDKIIVKD
-133 GNDLIDAE
+133 GKDLIPAE

-169 VVPKEYEGQYSKAL
+169 VVPKEYEGQYSKAM
-183 AEAEQVKKEVGNIE
+183 AEAEQVKKQVGNIE

-207 DELDFEAYVLT
+207 DALGFEAYTVSE
-218 ADEAKELASIA
+218 DEARELFAAA
-229 KADDLDISFV
+229 KADDLEISLT
-239 PFGDK
+239 PYEDK
-244 IAVKYSTDISEKVEK
+244 VAVMYKSDISEQIGK
-259 AREEYKESLQES
+259 AREEYKESLQEC
-271 EDFLIEVY
+271 EDYLVEVY
-279 DNVITLDME
+279 DNVITLDMQ
-288 KLNIEELNTS
+288 KLNIEELNTP
-298 DSYFMR
+298 DSFFMR
-304 VPNTSGQDYIRIGK
+304 VPNTSGQDYIRISK
-318 AEAELING
+318 SEAEMING

-352 VSGSELTGYFNTRN
+352 VGGSELTGYFNTRN

-394 KNELISVKM
+394 KNELISAKM

-501 VIPVMPA
+501 VIPVMPV
-508 KEIQAVLSQMGY
+508 KQVQAMLSQMGY

-556 LMFDSYEQ
+556 LMFDFYEQ

-595 VERNTPLADIEK
+595 IEKDTPMSEIEK
-607 AFREDFGLVDDISVA
+607 ALRDDFGLVDSISTALV
-622 CAMKRLIADNIVND
+622 MKQFIADEVVND
-636 AHTFEHSEAV
+636 AHRQENSEAKV
-646 IKQLSGN
+646 CRLSSN
-653 MAEIT
+653 MVEIT
-658 AKNSGKSEIMPIGNI
+658 AKESGQSLIMPISNI
-673 NAEKLA
+673 DPEKLSQI
-679 ELGISEKGAAD
+679 GISEKGAND
-690 ISRSF
+690 LKKSF
-695 EKSIRDSKFPDRQTL
+695 EKSISDKKFPDGQTL

-719 KFKELSQT
+719 KFKALSQA
-727 VKDKIISKGKGGQ
+727 VKDKSKAKDKSGQ

>member
-141 DMGIVDRV
+141 DIGLVSRV

-183 AEAEQVKKEVGNIE
+183 AEAEQVKKQVGNIE
-197 VTRYEQTAPL
+197 VTRYEQTEPL
-207 DELDFEAYVLT
+207 DELDFEAYALT

-259 AREEYKESLQES
+259 AREEYKASLQEC
-271 EDFLIEVY
+271 EDYLVEVY
-279 DNVITLDME
+279 DNVITLDMQ
-288 KLNIEELNTS
+288 KLNVEELNTA
-298 DSYFMR
+298 DSFFMR

-318 AEAELING
+318 AEAEMING

-373 AVYKYGTDSGELRR
+373 AVYKYGTEGGELRR

-418 NGKTVNKLIEDIN
+418 NGKTVNKLIDDIN

-474 RAECIGEIPR
+474 RAECIGEIPK

-508 KEIQAVLSQMGY
+508 KEVQAMLSQMGY
-520 SEVSAKEIADKVAA
+520 SEVSAKEIADKVTA
-534 SYRDTDIEARSF
+534 SYRENDI
-546 DKERDGKPTA
+546 G
-556 LMFDSYEQ
+556 YGEQ
-564 NNAELRDMGYYN
+564 FIKMMPAAEDLKRYDASNAELRDMGYYN
-576 LKDSTIIIRDDAE
+576 NKDSTIVIRDDAE
-589 NYQYMQ
+589 HYRYMQ
-595 VERNTPLADIEK
+595 IERDTPLADVEK
-607 AFREDFGLVDDISVA
+607 ALREDFGLVDDISVA
-622 CAMKRLIADNIVND
+622 CAMKQLIADNIVND
-636 AHTFEHSEAV
+636 AHTFEHSEAS

-679 ELGISEKGAAD
+679 ELGISEKSAAD

-695 EKSIRDSKFPDRQTL
+695 EKSIWDSKFPDRQTL
-710 TDIKKFAQD
+710 GGLKQFAQE
-719 KFKELSQT
+719 KFKALSQA
-727 VKDKIISKGKGGQ
+727 VKDKSKVKDKSGQ

>member
-133 GNDLIDAE
+133 GKDLIDAE

-169 VVPKEYEGQYSKAL
+169 VVPKEYEGQYLKAL
-183 AEAEQVKKEVGNIE
+183 AEAEQVKKQVGNIE

-207 DELDFEAYVLT
+207 DALGFEAYTVLE
-218 ADEAKELASIA
+218 DEARELFAAA

-279 DNVITLDME
+279 DNVITLDMQ

-304 VPNTSGQDYIRIGK
+304 VPNTSGQDYIHISK
-318 AEAELING
+318 SEAEMING

-373 AVYKYGTDSGELRR
+373 AVYKYGTDGGELRR
-387 IDLFNAK
+387 IDLFNVK

-418 NGKTVNKLIEDIN
+418 NSKTVNKLIEDIN

-474 RAECIGEIPR
+474 RAECIGEIPK

-508 KEIQAVLSQMGY
+508 KKVQTMLSQIGY
-520 SEVSAKEIADKVAA
+520 SEVSAKEIADKVTA
-534 SYRDTDIEARSF
+534 SYRENDV
-546 DKERDGKPTA
+546 G
-556 LMFDSYEQ
+556 YGEQ
-564 NNAELRDMGYYN
+564 FIKMMPAAEDLKRYDASNAELRDMGYCN
-576 LKDSTIIIRDDAE
+576 NKDSTIIIRDDAE
-589 NYQYMQ
+589 NYRYMQ
-595 VERNTPLADIEK
+595 VERDTPLADIEK

-622 CAMKRLIADNIVND
+622 CAMKQIIADNIVND
-636 AHTFEHSEAV
+636 AHTFEHSEAS